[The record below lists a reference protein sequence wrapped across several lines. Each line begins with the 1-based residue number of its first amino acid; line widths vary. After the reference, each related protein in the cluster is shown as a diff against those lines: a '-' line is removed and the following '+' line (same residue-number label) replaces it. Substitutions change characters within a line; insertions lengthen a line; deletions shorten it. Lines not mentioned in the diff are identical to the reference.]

1 MSSRQQQL
9 KRVVYLE
16 GRLTVGNLLQSLL
29 RRLRRQLFINTRVV
43 GNLEEHLPTVRVS
56 RWYTATVR
64 NRLQSLIWRAS
75 PVPRG
80 NANQ

>member
-1 MSSRQQQL
+1 MGSRQHQL

-29 RRLRRQLFINTRVV
+29 RRLRRQLFINTCVV

-56 RWYTATVR
+56 RWYTATVSNPSTELDLAR
-64 NRLQSLIWRAS
+64 FAS
-75 PVPRG
+75 TTR
-80 NANQ
+80 